1 MSSLDCGRKAEIEP
15 TALPNNIIRNLVRSL
30 GDWLLGA
37 EPERLIN
44 IGRLVTAVFAI
55 FAIYLDPTQPTSL
68 LYESRVLLGF
78 YILLSVLLVLRPLR
92 KPLDSVV
99 HLLFHVVDVVVLAW
113 LTLLTN
119 ELTSPFFAVLPF
131 VLLAM
136 TMRWGLK
143 GAAFGAFVLLLVQLV
158 VGLPDL
164 SDGDSELNLF
174 IMRSTYFVLSAV
186 ILGYFGAYRERSRQ
200 HLAQL
205 AEWPFEAVANDRT
218 SWLGLLFRHGSR
230 VLGGSRLF
238 VVWRDQED
246 ETGCVAYWAN
256 DHLKLV
262 DVGRSDFWRRHD
274 LQPPR
279 RGDGLAAL
287 SRTEADLLLLIADL
301 PEFSAVAGERIRR
314 ISAAYFSSVRY
325 RGRVFVINSPRRP
338 DEGSAMTEII
348 ATRLGSELERLA
360 LTQRLT
366 EAACSEERVR
376 LACDLHD
383 SVLQNLSAARL
394 KLKLV
399 GEAAGSYSKLPLEE
413 VGSLILEQQQRIRHF
428 VEDNRTAEV
437 PVTNLLEQSLS
448 GFANLLADQWNC
460 QIAIAITPPGLT
472 LQYWMVHEIKQ
483 LISETVANAVRH
495 GRATLLRISIRQS
508 DCGLQIELNDNGTG
522 MQAPAKSPRPS
533 SLSARVDKL
542 GGALTV
548 FRTAPGFGI
557 SISLPRLAGRL

>member
-1 MSSLDCGRKAEIEP
+1 MASLDCGRKAEIERA
-15 TALPNNIIRNLVRSL
+15 ALPNNIIRKLVRSL

-78 YILLSVLLVLRPLR
+78 YILLSILLVLRPLR

-99 HLLFHVVDVVVLAW
+99 HLLFHVIDVVVLAW
-113 LTLLTN
+113 LTLLTD

-238 VVWRDQED
+238 VFWRDQED

-256 DHLKLV
+256 DRLKLV
-262 DVGRSDFWRRHD
+262 DVGRSDFWRCHD

-279 RGDGLAAL
+279 RDDGPAAQ
-287 SRTEADLLLLIADL
+287 SRNEADLLLLIADL
-301 PEFSAVAGERIRR
+301 PEFSAVASERIRR

-325 RGRVFVINSPRRP
+325 RGRVFAINSPRRP

-348 ATRLGSELERLA
+348 ANRLGSELERLA

-399 GEAAGSYSKLPLEE
+399 GEAAGIYSKLQLEE

-437 PVTNLLEQSLS
+437 PFTNLLEQSLS

-460 QIAIAITPPGLT
+460 QIVIAITPPGLA

-495 GRATLLRISIRQS
+495 GRATLLRISIHQS

-557 SISLPRLAGRL
+557 SISLPRSAGRL